1 MHVNKKIKKNWSKED
16 IIILAWLLDKYGKQP
31 DEFVTRE

>member
-31 DEFVTRE
+31 D